1 MRQAKPFEISRGAV
15 WDAWK
20 QVRANRG
27 AHGIDE
33 QTIEQFELNLKNNL
47 FKLWNRLSSGSYFP
61 PAVRAVEI
69 PKKDGKTTRL
79 LGIPTVSD
87 RIAQTVVRNHFEIQV
102 EPHFVPDSYAYR
114 QGKSAI
120 DAISVTRQRCW
131 KYNWVLEFDVKGAFD
146 NVDHELMLKAVKH
159 HTDCRWTIL
168 YIERWLKAP
177 LQNAQ
182 GELIARTQGTP
193 QGGVISPLLF
203 NLYLHYAF
211 DYWMKRNF
219 PGVPFVRYADDG
231 LLHCH
236 THQQA
241 VHLQAAIGERLR
253 SCGLDLHPRK
263 TNIVYCRDGRRSLNS
278 ENTQFEFLGY
288 TFRGRLAKSRK
299 GEYFNGFNPAV
310 SAASAKQMR
319 RCMREWKL
327 SRWTNATLADIA

>member
-1 MRQAKPFEISRGAV
+1 
-15 WDAWK
+15 
-20 QVRANRG
+20 
-27 AHGIDE
+27 
-33 QTIEQFELNLKNNL
+33 
-47 FKLWNRLSSGSYFP
+47 
-61 PAVRAVEI
+61 
-69 PKKDGKTTRL
+69 
-79 LGIPTVSD
+79 
-87 RIAQTVVRNHFEIQV
+87 
-102 EPHFVPDSYAYR
+102 
-114 QGKSAI
+114 
-120 DAISVTRQRCW
+120 
-131 KYNWVLEFDVKGAFD
+131 
-146 NVDHELMLKAVKH
+146 
-159 HTDCRWTIL
+159 
-168 YIERWLKAP
+168 
-177 LQNAQ
+177 
-182 GELIARTQGTP
+182 
-193 QGGVISPLLF
+193 
-203 NLYLHYAF
+203 
-211 DYWMKRNF
+211 MKRNF

-327 SRWTNATLADIA
+327 SRWTNATLADIADKVNSVVRGWWNYFGVFYPSSLKRVLSHLNRILVKWAVRKYKCFKGSKLKAKRWLRGVAERSPRLLFHWQLGILPTVEQ